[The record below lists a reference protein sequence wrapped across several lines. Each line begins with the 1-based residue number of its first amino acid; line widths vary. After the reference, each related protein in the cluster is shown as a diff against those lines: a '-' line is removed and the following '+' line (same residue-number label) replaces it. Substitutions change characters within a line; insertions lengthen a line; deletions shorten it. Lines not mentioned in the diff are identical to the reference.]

1 MRHFHYCCFRAISQ
15 SEAAEKVIGLDVADF
30 WMSADEVPKIF
41 LTLVDAEA
49 IQTRD
54 VFETV
59 YSSVIF
65 DSQLYMCVS
74 AIIHCSY

>member
-1 MRHFHYCCFRAISQ
+1 
-15 SEAAEKVIGLDVADF
+15 
-30 WMSADEVPKIF
+30 MSADEVPKIF

-65 DSQLYMCVS
+65 DSQLYVCVCRQS
-74 AIIHCSY
+74 FIVHINQ